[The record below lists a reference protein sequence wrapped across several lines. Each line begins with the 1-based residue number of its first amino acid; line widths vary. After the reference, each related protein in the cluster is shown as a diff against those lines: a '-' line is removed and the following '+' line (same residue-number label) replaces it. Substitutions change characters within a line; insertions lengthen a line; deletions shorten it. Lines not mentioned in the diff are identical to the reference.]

1 MKTVVVAVALAAGA
15 IAFGADF
22 TLYNVVPLSLGRENV
37 AAADAKEY
45 FGRTGND
52 LALYFLTFTLI
63 AGEHPAF
70 ILTDDDIRAF
80 SHEAECF
87 CERHMKLFNERH
99 GTCLL
104 RGRYAEVRAEI
115 EERRAENRG

>member
-45 FGRTGND
+45 FGRMGETA
-52 LALYFLTFTLI
+52 LAFY
-63 AGEHPAF
+63 
-70 ILTDDDIRAF
+70 
-80 SHEAECF
+80 EAAV
-87 CERHMKLFNERH
+87 
-99 GTCLL
+99 L
-104 RGRYAEVRAEI
+104 RFVPR
-115 EERRAENRG
+115 